1 MVTKLMA
8 FPRLNNISFWLL
20 PPSLILLLVSSLV
33 ENGAG
38 TGWVRY
44 LIIKDLECKYS
55 TKVLSD
61 KNKNNKNKIILWE
74 TDKDFSLNK
83 KKMLKKFERNMIQ
96 ISNFNKSIIIGLIL
110 SDGYIEKRKNWNA
123 RIQFE
128 QSIKNFEYLW
138 YVFNKFN
145 IFNSNYPVLTNR
157 TFRNKIFYTLVF
169 KTRQLNCFNE
179 YHNLFYHNNKKII
192 RTDLFF
198 YIDYI
203 SLAHWIMADGS
214 KRGKGLILCTDSY
227 TITEVVI
234 LINIL
239 KIKFDLDSS
248 IRYHISVLPKNIK
261 KKVQRIY
268 IDKNNLDKI
277 KPYIKHYFVD
287 SMLYKI
293 N

>member
-1 MVTKLMA
+1 
-8 FPRLNNISFWLL
+8 
-20 PPSLILLLVSSLV
+20 
-33 ENGAG
+33 
-38 TGWVRY
+38 
-44 LIIKDLECKYS
+44 
-55 TKVLSD
+55 
-61 KNKNNKNKIILWE
+61 
-74 TDKDFSLNK
+74 
-83 KKMLKKFERNMIQ
+83 
-96 ISNFNKSIIIGLIL
+96 
-110 SDGYIEKRKNWNA
+110 
-123 RIQFE
+123 
-128 QSIKNFEYLW
+128 
-138 YVFNKFN
+138 
-145 IFNSNYPVLTNR
+145 
-157 TFRNKIFYTLVF
+157 
-169 KTRQLNCFNE
+169 
-179 YHNLFYHNNKKII
+179 
-192 RTDLFF
+192 
-198 YIDYI
+198 
-203 SLAHWIMADGS
+203 MADGS